1 LPGGSAPPGDSGAP
15 PVPALLDHRL
25 LVVTGKGGVGR
36 TTVAAGLAVLAARS
50 GRRTLL
56 CESDPAGG
64 MGTVLESGPLA
75 YAPRPVEPGL
85 QALAVDTESALQEYL
100 QLQLKL
106 PRVARIGPLA
116 RTFDFVAN
124 AAPGVREILA
134 IGKLGWEVR
143 DGDHDLVVADAP
155 ATGHVVAQL
164 RAPRAID
171 DLLTMGLVREQAEWL
186 GELLAD
192 RATTGVVVVTTPE
205 ETPVVEALELVQ
217 RIAEPDVDVGLAAV
231 VVNRVLP
238 ELFGRA
244 EEEVFEHLAGPG
256 RARLAAALGEDPE
269 PVLEAARL
277 AVGLRRAGATHLA
290 ALRAGL
296 PAGVPVLYLPELF
309 ARDTGL
315 RAVHLLAQHLA
326 DEL

>member
-1 LPGGSAPPGDSGAP
+1 MSEPRG
-15 PVPALLDHRL
+15 LLDHRL

-36 TTVAAGLAVLAARS
+36 TTVAAGLAVLAART

-56 CESDPAGG
+56 CESDPSGG
-64 MGTVLESGPLA
+64 LGTVLETGPLA
-75 YAPRPVEPGL
+75 YEPKVVEPGL
-85 QALAVDTESALQEYL
+85 QALAVDTESALREYL

-106 PRVARIGPLA
+106 PLVARIGPLA

-143 DGDHDLVVADAP
+143 DGDHDLVVVDGP
-155 ATGHVVAQL
+155 ATGHVIAQL

-171 DLLTMGLVREQAEWL
+171 DLITMGLVREQAEWL
-186 GELLAD
+186 AALLSD
-192 RATTGVVVVTTPE
+192 RATTGAVVVTTPE
-205 ETPVVEALELVQ
+205 ETPVTEALELVA
-217 RIAEPDVDVGLAAV
+217 RLADDDVDVGLAGV

-244 EEEVFEHLAGPG
+244 EEEAFE
-256 RARLAAALGEDPE
+256 RLATNGVDSLSAAVGADVGV
-269 PVLEAARL
+269 VLDAARL
-277 AVGLRRAGATHLA
+277 AVGLRRSGATHLA
-290 ALRAGL
+290 TLRAGL
-296 PAGVPVLYLPELF
+296 PEGVPVLYLPELF
-309 ARDTGL
+309 ARDTGI
-315 RAVHLLAQHLA
+315 RAVHRLADHLA

>member
-1 LPGGSAPPGDSGAP
+1 VS
-15 PVPALLDHRL
+15 PVDLLDRKL

-36 TTVAAGLAVLAARS
+36 TTVAAGLAVLAART

-64 MGTVLESGPLA
+64 MGTVLEAGRLTYQA
-75 YAPRPVEPGL
+75 REIEPGL
-85 QALAVDTESALQEYL
+85 HALAVDTESALQEYL
-100 QLQLKL
+100 QLQLKV

-143 DGDHDLVVADAP
+143 DGEYDLVVADAP
-155 ATGHVVAQL
+155 ATGHVIAQL
-164 RAPRAID
+164 RAPRAIN
-171 DLLTMGLVREQAEWL
+171 DLLTMGLVREQADWL
-186 GELLAD
+186 AALLAD
-192 RATTGVVVVTTPE
+192 RSTTGVVLVTTPE
-205 ETPVVEALELVQ
+205 ETPVTEALELAD
-217 RIAEPDVDVGLAAV
+217 RLDDEDVDVGLAGV

-244 EEEVFEHLAGPG
+244 EEEVFQRLAGPG
-256 RARLAAALGEDPE
+256 HEALTAALGEE
-269 PVLEAARL
+269 PSGVLTAARL
-277 AVGLRRAGATHLA
+277 AVGLRRSGATHLA
-290 ALRAGL
+290 ALRTGL

-309 ARDTGL
+309 ARDTGI
-315 RAVHLLAQHLA
+315 RAVHRLAEHLA